1 MKQEIIAKF
10 TVSNPIIKDDPKL
23 SEIVVKI
30 LSEALDEFEA
40 LLKKDPEDQKAEKET
55 HSAPTLVVGSKE
67 IDPNISNKDQ
77 ETIELQQKEIDTLL
91 SRIKKIELL
100 AKEKEVSE
108 DRFQENESVTSL
120 PDDSLIENT
129 LPHDSLP
136 DDSSIENSLPD
147 DSSLDVSSA
156 EQDSLD
162 SHPKLA
168 SDEDISLEKED
179 PNEKLPSTDLIEEVE
194 TAPEENPLPEFKPK
208 FGKSNAITLDE
219 LAKET

>member
-120 PDDSLIENT
+120 PDDS
-129 LPHDSLP
+129 
-136 DDSSIENSLPD
+136 SIENSLPD

-156 EQDSLD
+156 EEDSLD

-194 TAPEENPLPEFKPK
+194 TPTEENPLPEFKPK